1 MRALILLIFLLNFAV
16 SYCQGFDFAVVDSKD
31 GFVNVR
37 SSASKND
44 KNIVEKVQ
52 NGFVVAVFGVDG
64 NWLEIDYEINGK
76 ERSGFIYKSGVAN
89 ISSFKKIPKS
99 KVLKGKVIFSD
110 GEIEVAI
117 SISDFDKKLHRY
129 KYHAGNSKQLVQIDD
144 KEIFGTDGDFPK
156 IEYRSI
162 SINVG
167 SKETAIPKEQLQN
180 LYEPNFEHTRVNYD
194 VKNKTLYI
202 QSLNSDGAGGYAVIW
217 IIENGV
223 FKKRIISR
231 GF

>member
-37 SSASKND
+37 KGAGTEFPVLAK
-44 KNIVEKVQ
+44 
-52 NGFVVAVFGVDG
+52 
-64 NWLEIDYEINGK
+64 IDAKDIFSFPNQENYEINGK

-129 KYHAGNSKQLVQIDD
+129 KYHAGNSKQLIQIDD

-156 IEYRSI
+156 IEYHSI
-162 SINVG
+162 SLNVG
-167 SKETAIPKEQLQN
+167 SKETAIPKEKLQN